1 MFFNSLIVDEFSL
14 EAIVTSM
21 LASRSAIPKVSNS
34 NIILACNVN
43 GLGWARCEG
52 KGSFLNSPNL
62 KAWADEQL
70 KSGTVHIVIDLEC
83 CTGMDSTF
91 MGTMAGLAMRLIKIS
106 KGILEVASADEKNS
120 QALDDLGLSSL
131 MQINPQSPSWRG
143 QEGAMR
149 ESLIEYGHVNSTD
162 RTKHVFDAHKTLCD
176 ADDSNNE
183 KFSTVL
189 DCLEAELLSRDKS
202 SEK

>member
-1 MFFNSLIVDEFSL
+1 M
-14 EAIVTSM
+14 TSM
-21 LASRSAIPKVSNS
+21 LAGRPAIPKVSNS

-43 GLGWARCEG
+43 GLGWVRCEG
-52 KGSFLNSPNL
+52 KGSFMNSPKL
-62 KAWADEQL
+62 KAWADDQL
-70 KSGTVHIVIDLEC
+70 KSGTVHVVIDLEH

-91 MGTMAGLAMRLIKIS
+91 MGTMAGLAMRLIKTS
-106 KGILEVASADEKNS
+106 GGILEVTSADEKNS

-131 MQINPQSPSWRG
+131 MQINPESPSWSG

-149 ESLIEYGHVNSTD
+149 KSLTEYGQVNSTD

-176 ADDSNNE
+176 ADDSNSE

-189 DCLEAELLSRDKS
+189 DCLEAELLSRDKP
-202 SEK
+202 SEE